1 MSDEQKTADLL
12 STMDA
17 QVWVRE
23 FRTKALE
30 LRARGE
36 DILEESWLIA
46 WFSNAIMTGHDEG
59 QRRLQR
65 SLFGTAEEP
74 KTVQEI
80 EACAIRH
87 ALGLYDGNMSAAARH
102 LGIDRRTLYRRVGSQ
117 KQRRQ
122 RQVQT

>member
-1 MSDEQKTADLL
+1 MSDEQKAADLL
-12 STMDA
+12 ATMDA
-17 QVWVRE
+17 QVWARE
-23 FRTKALE
+23 FRAKALE
-30 LRARGE
+30 LGARGE

-46 WFSNAIMTGHDEG
+46 WFANAIMAGHAGLE
-59 QRRLQR
+59 R